1 MSEQKTQGC
10 EERVSDALD
19 DLGIDFELQHHPPVF
34 TVAEAKALR
43 TELKGAHLKN
53 LFLCDRKKRR
63 FLMLVAL
70 EYKRIDLR
78 ELGKR
83 LDVASGL
90 RFAND
95 GHLRDILGVTTG
107 AVSPFALLN
116 DGDGKVEVILD
127 EDILNETWVNA
138 HPLHNAATVTLTS
151 TDLLRFLDAQG
162 CQVHQLSF
170 LDGRDTQ

>member
-1 MSEQKTQGC
+1 MDEQDRSRREARIIEVLG
-10 EERVSDALD
+10 R
-19 DLGIDFELQHHPPVF
+19 LGISFELQHHPPVF

-63 FLMLVAL
+63 FLMLIAL
-70 EYKRIDLR
+70 EHKAVNLK

-95 GHLRDILGVTTG
+95 GHLQDLLGVTPG
-107 AVSPFALLN
+107 AVSPFALVN
-116 DGDGKVEVILD
+116 DDEVRVEVILD
-127 EDILNETWVNA
+127 EDILKEDWVNA

-151 TDLLRFLDAQG
+151 IDLQRFLDAQG
-162 CQVHQLSF
+162 CVVHQLSF
-170 LDGRDTQ
+170 LDGRETQ